1 MATGGAGVDNRA
13 VGGKKGLLG
22 PFLREIG
29 MANSITSEPDL
40 PLHRSFTYLEPNQ
53 LAGEWGRLLSWS
65 IQYKASGTGVQ
76 EN

>member
-53 LAGEWGRLLSWS
+53 LAGE
-65 IQYKASGTGVQ
+65 
-76 EN
+76 